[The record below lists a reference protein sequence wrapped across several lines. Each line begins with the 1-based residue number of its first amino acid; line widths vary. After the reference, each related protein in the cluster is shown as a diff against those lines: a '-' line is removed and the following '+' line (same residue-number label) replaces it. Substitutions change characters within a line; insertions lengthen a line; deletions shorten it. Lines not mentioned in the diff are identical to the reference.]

1 MPSKGQDVEQEF
13 ETKKSRKKS
22 EKIAVRVISHK
33 GASAMIEC
41 TVDGLLK
48 RFVLPLDK
56 VVDEQVDI
64 SELEQ
69 AAPYGLK
76 IADLIGQLQ
85 FTPQRLEQACRER
98 GLWIAED
105 FVKNPSLVQG
115 ALQDALRL
123 DTGLITGIAL
133 KHRD

>member
-1 MPSKGQDVEQEF
+1 MPSKGQDEDKVF
-13 ETKKSRKKS
+13 EAEKTRHKSKKL
-22 EKIAVRVISHK
+22 AVRVISHK

-56 VVDEQVDI
+56 VVDGQVDI
-64 SELEQ
+64 SELDQ
-69 AAPYGLK
+69 AAPYGLN
-76 IADLIGQLQ
+76 IGKLLTDLQ

-98 GLWIAED
+98 GLWTAED

>member
-1 MPSKGQDVEQEF
+1 MPSKGLVEDRVF
-13 ETKKSRKKS
+13 EAEKPRHKSKKL
-22 EKIAVRVISHK
+22 AARVISRK
-33 GASAMIEC
+33 GTSAMIEC

-48 RFVLPLDK
+48 RFVLPLEK

-64 SELEQ
+64 FELEQ
-69 AAPYGLK
+69 AAPYGLP
-76 IADLIGQLQ
+76 IGELLPKVQ

-98 GLWIAED
+98 GLWTAED

>member
-1 MPSKGQDVEQEF
+1 MPSKGQVEDKEF
-13 ETKKSRKKS
+13 EAEKPRHKSKKL
-22 EKIAVRVISHK
+22 AVRFISHK

-48 RFVLPLDK
+48 RFVLPIDK

-64 SELEQ
+64 LELEQ
-69 AAPYGLK
+69 AAPYGLS
-76 IADLIGQLQ
+76 IGELVPALQ

-98 GLWIAED
+98 GLWTAED
-105 FVKNPSLVQG
+105 FAKNPSLVQG